1 MFFQLVG
8 RVFWAFRNWTN
19 PTLLTMSTKKI
30 VRFVNISYVILV
42 TKKKSYVILYIEKKY
57 IYIYIILIIYH
68 LVVTSSCPK
77 RTYFASQV
85 LKRYTR
91 K

>member
-8 RVFWAFRNWTN
+8 RVFWACRNWTN

-42 TKKKSYVILYIEKKY
+42 TKKRVMLFYI
-57 IYIYIILIIYH
+57 
-68 LVVTSSCPK
+68 
-77 RTYFASQV
+77 
-85 LKRYTR
+85 
-91 K
+91 